1 MGKLKKIVVL
11 PIEPGLSFSELP
23 AWLQRS
29 WSPNLGETP
38 AGVARYLTALLL
50 EPARGLSTAAPKVVG
65 RGGALDR
72 TERNVENFLQT
83 HRRSPNVSADARRGG
98 KEGVSTVRI
107 SLAAFG

>member
-38 AGVARYLTALLL
+38 ADVARYLTALLL
-50 EPARGLSTAAPKVVG
+50 EPDRGLSPAAPTVVG

-72 TERNVENFLQT
+72 TERNVAHFLQK
-83 HRRSPNVSADARRGG
+83 HRRSEEQTS
-98 KEGVSTVRI
+98 ELQSLMSI
-107 SLAAFG
+107 SYAVLRLTKNNTS